1 MIWEEYKSDDGEM
14 VFGGEIEFDDGEEDG
29 GGLRTSMSV

>member
-1 MIWEEYKSDDGEM
+1 VIWEEYKSDDGEM

-29 GGLRTSMSV
+29 RG